1 MESVQS
7 SQSWD
12 ELIILASY
20 SSFAIA
26 ILIFLYH
33 EFRLVI
39 IKDLKEKYDYV
50 NTHEI
55 RYFWY
60 TVLGL
65 ILGTALYTNAVVA
78 NLFDIGGTPGILVRV
93 FYTLAFLAVAYY
105 VLYSLVRI
113 LYPRMVERRL
123 TRIRN
128 KPRISPAGN
137 LMRKLSESEEDVHL
151 EEDQVAQEASD
162 LHSVDYDVWIDDKTG
177 YKKIE
182 KYMSYLH
189 AEQCSECGFFTMKI
203 VNEELEQKPTTNTT
217 GLLLKHYQCS
227 YCKHREAREVI
238 IAMLSSNVK

>member
-1 MESVQS
+1 MESAQS

-12 ELIILASY
+12 DIIILASY
-20 SSFAIA
+20 ASFALA

-60 TVLGL
+60 SVLGL

-78 NLFDIGGTPGILVRV
+78 NLFDIRGLTGILVRV
-93 FYTLAFLAVAYY
+93 FYSIAFLAVAYY

-113 LYPRMVERRL
+113 LYPKVVERRL

-128 KPRISPAGN
+128 KPRTSPTGN

-151 EEDQVAQEASD
+151 EEDQIAQEASD

-177 YKKIE
+177 YKKVE

-189 AEQCSECGFFTMKI
+189 AEQCSECGFYTLKI
-203 VNEELEQKPTTNTT
+203 INEELEQKPTTNAT